1 MIRPRDVE
9 EVELEIIDLTWE
21 FRKMDKSMATLT
33 FMTYVDGHKVVSLIE
48 MRNRE

>member
-9 EVELEIIDLTWE
+9 EVELEMVDLTWE
-21 FRKMDKSMATLT
+21 FRKMDKINGHTHIYA
-33 FMTYVDGHKVVSLIE
+33 DGHKVVSLIE